1 MKFRCTPK
9 PLWVAAT
16 LLLVLVPGAAG
27 ADGTVEPVKLD
38 MFVGQVHVLRDV
50 RVETVA
56 IGNGKL
62 IKVKTMPRN
71 QILIIA
77 EKPGST
83 SLHLWHKD
91 GTESAYNIRITESDP
106 ELRVRRE
113 KMIHMDVRIVEFRKQ
128 ALRKLGINWAKQ
140 ADGPGFALAGD
151 FQSSTLF
158 RGSSGNQI
166 FKDLPLNVRPFQAWF
181 GIATEITSRINYLA
195 TTGDAVTL
203 AEPKLSCRNG
213 GVAKFLAGGEVPYP
227 VTTSLGQTNVEF
239 KEYGIRLNIS
249 PVADP
254 TGFIAAKI
262 LAEVSQIDPSVTVRD
277 VPGLITRRTET
288 EMNVREG
295 ETIVISGLLN
305 GETSRDV
312 DKIPGLG
319 DIPILGWLF
328 KSENFRNQLTELVIF
343 VTPRISDPASP
354 VDAARLRAAR
364 ARRDARLKEMQQVL
378 QFELLE

>member
-1 MKFRCTPK
+1 MKVRCTPW
-9 PLWVAAT
+9 PVRLAAC
-16 LLLVLVPGAAG
+16 LALMLAAAG
-27 ADGTVEPVKLD
+27 ARALEPVKLD

-50 RVETVA
+50 ALETVA

-62 IKVKTMPRN
+62 IKVKTMPRR
-71 QILIIA
+71 QLLIIA

-91 GTESAYNIRITESDP
+91 GTESAYNIRIAEADP

-113 KMIHMDVRIVEFRKQ
+113 KMIHMDVKIVEFRKQ

-140 ADGPGFALAGD
+140 ADGPGFAIAGD

-158 RGSSGNQI
+158 RGSTSNAT
-166 FKDLPLNVRPFQAWF
+166 FDNLPLNVRPFQAWF
-181 GIATEITSRINYLA
+181 GIATEITSRLNYLA

-203 AEPKLSCRNG
+203 AEPRLSCRNG

-227 VTTSLGQTNVEF
+227 VTSALGQTNVQF

-249 PVADP
+249 PIADP

-262 LAEVSQIDPSVTVRD
+262 LAEVSQIDPSVTVQD

-295 ETIVISGLLN
+295 ETIVISGLMN
-305 GETSRDV
+305 AESSRDT
-312 DKIPGLG
+312 DKIAGLG

-343 VTPRISDPASP
+343 VTPRIFDPGVSP
-354 VDAARLRAAR
+354 DADRLRAAR
-364 ARRDARLKEMQQVL
+364 ERRGARLEEIRGVL
-378 QFELLE
+378 DVDLLE